1 MRNQDYLKGKPSA
14 LHFLRQ
20 YALVILLAVL
30 AMAFSLMAPTFLSG
44 RNLGNI
50 LIVQVTTG
58 CMSIGALLILIV
70 NEFDLSL
77 GYLLGFCMMLG
88 AWLAKSGFGPAVI
101 IPAMLLASVLAGFLS
116 GIMTVKCKVSSFI
129 STLAVGI
136 TLSGFTTGMSG
147 GSVLSSNIPAVI
159 ISFGQKRFLG
169 IGYCVWAMLLLLAVM
184 YYTLE
189 HTTFGRSLY
198 AIGGSERVAFL
209 GGIKTDRVRILVFM
223 LAGLF
228 TGIAAI
234 SQLGQSGSANP
245 SYGAEM
251 LMPAYAMALL
261 SMTAYKLGNYNVV
274 GLVLSMLVV
283 GVGVN
288 GLGLIGAPYWMEHL
302 FNGIVLIIAVL
313 ISIKERNA
321 RKNAR
326 KGDDHGC

>member
-1 MRNQDYLKGKPSA
+1 MKNIDNLKSRRPPI
-14 LHFLRQ
+14 LNFLRR
-20 YALVILLAVL
+20 YALILLL
-30 AMAFSLMAPTFLSG
+30 GLLLLLFSWKTTSFFTA

-58 CMSIGALLILIV
+58 CISIGALLILIV
-70 NEFDLSL
+70 GEFDLSL

-88 AWLAKSGFGPAVI
+88 AWLAKAGFGAAVI
-101 IPAMLLASVLAGFLS
+101 VPAMLLASVLAGFVS

-147 GSVLSSNIPAVI
+147 GSVLSSNIPSAI
-159 ISFGQKRFLG
+159 INFGQKRFLG

-184 YYTLE
+184 YYILE
-189 HTTFGRSLY
+189 HTSFGRSLY

-209 GGIKTDRVRILVFM
+209 GGIKTDCVRIIVFM

-228 TGIAAI
+228 TGVAAI

-251 LMPAYAMALL
+251 LMPSYAIALL
-261 SMTAYKLGNYNVV
+261 SMTAYKLGTFNIV
-274 GLVLSMLVV
+274 GLILSILVV

-302 FNGIVLIIAVL
+302 FNGVVLIIAVL
-313 ISIKERNA
+313 ISIRERNA
-321 RKNAR
+321 RRMA
-326 KGDDHGC
+326 

>member
-1 MRNQDYLKGKPSA
+1 MRKTDNMSGRQPVIVRV
-14 LHFLRQ
+14 LRR
-20 YALVILLAVL
+20 YALIILLVL
-30 AMAFSLMAPTFLSG
+30 LVLFFSIRTPSFFVG

-58 CMSIGALLILIV
+58 CMSIGALMILVV

-88 AWLAKSGFGPAVI
+88 AWLSKAGFGAGVVIPAV
-101 IPAMLLASVLAGFLS
+101 LLASATAGLLS
-116 GIMTVKCKVSSFI
+116 GMLTVKYKISSFI

-147 GSVLSSNIPAVI
+147 GSVLSSNIPPLVTK
-159 ISFGQKRFLG
+159 FGQARFLG
-169 IGYCVWAMLLLLAVM
+169 IGYCVWALITLVALM
-184 YYTLE
+184 YYVLE
-189 HTTFGRSLY
+189 HTSFGRSLY

-209 GGIKTDRVRILVFM
+209 GGVKTGRVRITVFV
-223 LAGLF
+223 LAGLL

-251 LMPAYAMALL
+251 LMPAYAIALL
-261 SMTAYKLGNYNVV
+261 SMTAYKLGTYNIV
-274 GLVLSMLVV
+274 GLVLALLVV

-288 GLGLIGAPYWMEHL
+288 GLGLCGAPYWMEHL
-302 FNGIVLIIAVL
+302 FNGIVLIAAVL
-313 ISIKERNA
+313 ISTWERRA
-321 RKNAR
+321 LVRKSA
-326 KGDDHGC
+326 